1 MPPSKRLP
9 APYASRT
16 PERPASRSEGGF
28 PLMCGLAVTT
38 IVTLGLDYSPMTS
51 TLVGVC
57 AGACAMFFTALA
69 MRIKG

>member
-1 MPPSKRLP
+1 
-9 APYASRT
+9 
-16 PERPASRSEGGF
+16 
-28 PLMCGLAVTT
+28 MCGLAVTT
-38 IVTLGLDYSPMTS
+38 IVTLGLDYGPMTS